1 MAAPESLAL
10 QMVVINV
17 VDHKY
22 LQALHQ
28 HMLVQHEAA
37 KKLHRAP
44 YELDCKHQALV
55 DKNPALKYV
64 AIFCLK
70 QFDLSGAVLLQ
81 IFVPKY

>member
-1 MAAPESLAL
+1 
-10 QMVVINV
+10 MVVINV

-44 YELDCKHQALV
+44 YELDCKHRALV
-55 DKNPALKYV
+55 DRNPALKYV